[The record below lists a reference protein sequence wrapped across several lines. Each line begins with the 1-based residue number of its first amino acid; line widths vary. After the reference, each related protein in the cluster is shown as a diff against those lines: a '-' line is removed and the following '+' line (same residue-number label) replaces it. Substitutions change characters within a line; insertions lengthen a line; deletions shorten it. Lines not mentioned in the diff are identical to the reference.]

1 MKVII
6 LEDID
11 NVGKKYEIK
20 DVADG
25 FARNFLLPKKLV
37 KIADRNSLKWLKK
50 QKESLAYRAEEDLKK
65 IQTIATEL
73 DGREIEFILKAG
85 KKGELF
91 ESINAEKIAKKIKEN
106 GVDLNKNQIE
116 LKSPIGEIGEFP
128 VKINFNQGIEA
139 EIKVIISKEENKK
152 DSPEEE

>member
-25 FARNFLLPKKLV
+25 FARNYLLPKKLA
-37 KIADRNSLKWLKK
+37 KIADRDSLRWVKK
-50 QKESLAYRAEEDLKK
+50 QKESLAYKAEEDLKK
-65 IQTIATEL
+65 IQSIATEL
-73 DGREIEFILKAG
+73 DGREIEFILKTG

-91 ESINAEKIAKKIKEN
+91 ESINAEKISKKIKEI
-106 GVDLNKNQIE
+106 GFDLNKNQIE
-116 LKSPIGEIGEFP
+116 LKKPINEIGEFP
-128 VKINFNQGIEA
+128 VKINFNQGLEA
-139 EIKVIISKEENKK
+139 EIKVIISKEKNKK
-152 DSPEEE
+152 DSQEEE